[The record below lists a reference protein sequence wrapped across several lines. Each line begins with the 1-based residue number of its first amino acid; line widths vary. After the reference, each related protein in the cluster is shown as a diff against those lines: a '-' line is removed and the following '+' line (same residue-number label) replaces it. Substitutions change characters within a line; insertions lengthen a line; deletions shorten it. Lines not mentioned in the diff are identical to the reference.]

1 MRHCLRSLKRDLHCC
16 LPSCPLLM
24 PTWMKPLR
32 AASHYTA
39 MGAIRRGSADSPGKG
54 QRSETTNSKP
64 SQCQDKATFT
74 AACKEMLRSGES
86 LPAPCM
92 DHLAFVPGS
101 TKHPTK
107 TPWLPAPLSP
117 QRSRRNPHGG
127 SQAKDWHVYF
137 PGLTSANRNLWMT
150 LILTRLLMP
159 KIKN

>member
-127 SQAKDWHVYF
+127 SQAKDWHVYS